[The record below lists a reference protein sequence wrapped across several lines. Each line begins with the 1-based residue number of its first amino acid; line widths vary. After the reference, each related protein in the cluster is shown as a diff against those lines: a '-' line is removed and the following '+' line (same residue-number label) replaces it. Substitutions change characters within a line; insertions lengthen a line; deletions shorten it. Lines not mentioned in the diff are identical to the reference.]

1 MARFDA
7 LVSLGLIFLIL
18 KWQQVRVL
26 NHFHLSLLLLRL
38 YLFRLWD
45 LTHYDVLKGIY
56 DYPGGN
62 DFRIGDWTVVRVR
75 VQPFHRQ
82 QIIDG
87 VPYYLTENCVLS
99 VYPRTFIKS
108 KEELRLILIRLF
120 IGHCK
125 KTSMRESKS
134 LHFQSLILPKSGVDL
149 VLKWRTVDGLTAI
162 SAISGISP
170 LYHEPGY
177 QSVKNGVVVIA
188 L

>member
-7 LVSLGLIFLIL
+7 LITSGLIFLIL
-18 KWQQVRVL
+18 KWQQIGVL
-26 NHFHLSLLLLRL
+26 NHFHLFLLVLRL

-45 LTHYDVLKGIY
+45 LTHYNVLKGIY
-56 DYPGGN
+56 DYSRGN
-62 DFRIGDWTVVRVR
+62 DSRIRDWTVVCVR

-82 QIIDG
+82 EIING

-108 KEELRLILIRLF
+108 KEELGLILIRLF

-134 LHFQSLILPKSGVDL
+134 LKFLIVNI
-149 VLKWRTVDGLTAI
+149 T
-162 SAISGISP
+162 
-170 LYHEPGY
+170 
-177 QSVKNGVVVIA
+177 
-188 L
+188 